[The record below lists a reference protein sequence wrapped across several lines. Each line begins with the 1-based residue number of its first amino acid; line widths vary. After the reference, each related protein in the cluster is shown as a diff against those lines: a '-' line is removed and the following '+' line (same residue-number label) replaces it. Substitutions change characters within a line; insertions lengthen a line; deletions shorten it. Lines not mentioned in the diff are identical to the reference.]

1 MEMRQL
7 GKSKVKGSVITF
19 GAWAIG
25 GAMWGGTVEKDS
37 IEAIQASLEH
47 GVTSIDTAPIYG
59 FGKSE
64 ELVAKAIA
72 GKRDKVQLFTKFGLR
87 WDEKVGEYF
96 FDLKEEGKT
105 YNIYRNARKK
115 SIIAECEDSLK
126 RLKTDHIDLYQC
138 HWRDNTTE
146 LEETM
151 EALDQLLK
159 EGKILAAGVSNFTAQ
174 EIETSNKLVPIAS
187 NQPPYSMVLRDIE
200 KDVLPFCRENNIGTI
215 VYSPLQRGLLTG
227 KFKPDHKFPEG
238 DHRGNERH
246 FTPEFIRR
254 VNEFLEHLK
263 PIAEKYN
270 ATLGQLV
277 INWTIQQP
285 GITLALVGARNAS
298 QAVEN
303 AKAGE
308 LNVAKEDIAKIDSLL
323 EQLQPAAAGKK

>member
-1 MEMRQL
+1 M
-7 GKSKVKGSVITF
+7 
-19 GAWAIG
+19 
-25 GAMWGGTVEKDS
+25 
-37 IEAIQASLEH
+37 
-47 GVTSIDTAPIYG
+47 
-59 FGKSE
+59 
-64 ELVAKAIA
+64 
-72 GKRDKVQLFTKFGLR
+72 QLFTKFGLR

-126 RLKTDHIDLYQC
+126 RLKTDRIDLYQC

-159 EGKILAAGVSNFTAQ
+159 EGKILAAGVSNFTAL
-174 EIETSNKLVPIAS
+174 EIEACNKRIPIAS

-298 QAVEN
+298 QAIEN